1 MQLQSFMATLN
12 AIFHVEATPVE
23 GSGSALPLLGNADSR
38 LWVEMCCRGCRAP
51 FSSGHRACLDSQAN
65 PSCPE
70 PQLGAAAFPGDFF
83 LVFPFWL
90 YIASSYTVS
99 CQHLRPSF
107 SLSLNS
113 GECGPVVGRNYSALA
128 PAEEY
133 AMNFHSGEDG
143 KARGR
148 RWLETHKTVSHRCL
162 VRCWSLW
169 CAGFPLLS
177 CVSFCLYFF
186 SSYALSLH
194 FLSHIKNAAVTWA
207 GASSVAHVLSCLKR
221 GACHVNACCLG
232 QMGWCD
238 TSLRWVF
245 QT

>member
-99 CQHLRPSF
+99 CQHLRPSSHLVWTQGNVGLWWAGTIQLWPQQRNMCNEFPFWRGWEGQGEEMTRNSQDSF
-107 SLSLNS
+107 SQVS
-113 GECGPVVGRNYSALA
+113 GEMLIFVMC
-128 PAEEY
+128 
-133 AMNFHSGEDG
+133 
-143 KARGR
+143 
-148 RWLETHKTVSHRCL
+148 
-162 VRCWSLW
+162 
-169 CAGFPLLS
+169 GFPP
-177 CVSFCLYFF
+177 
-186 SSYALSLH
+186 A
-194 FLSHIKNAAVTWA
+194 
-207 GASSVAHVLSCLKR
+207 
-221 GACHVNACCLG
+221 
-232 QMGWCD
+232 
-238 TSLRWVF
+238 
-245 QT
+245 